1 MNIYEQI
8 NLQIEGLY
16 NSSLYFYGFSTYK
29 TNLLVKTDNI
39 NYYSLVALYSIVL
52 FMFNFIIRNYI
63 FQPLAYN
70 LINPTNY
77 LKKCIIKTNEDKEKL
92 SKLMET
98 LENEPTN
105 ENIKNDIFVI
115 RNKLKVAVEDRNKD
129 ENKDIKQEIS
139 FKLSQSIIEALNY
152 GLGLLMGLIVILKQ
166 DWIWPSKLWWEG
178 YYINNSHSIIQ
189 IDLSLYYI
197 LYVAR
202 YVQATIFC
210 LIDPKKKDF
219 IQMCIHHIVT
229 ILLISLSYTVKCIRV
244 GVCIMILFDIADI
257 FLHTGKI
264 FKYLGD
270 FYNNYY
276 NFIADIILYSFGVSF
291 FITRII
297 IYPYICWSCW
307 YENKN
312 IWKIELKH
320 LNINYEHDIYTN
332 GILIANIFLNILL
345 ILQLM
350 WFNYL
355 CKKVYG
361 IIYYN
366 EEAEDSLE
374 N

>member
-8 NLQIEGLY
+8 NLQIEGFY
-16 NSSLYFYGFSTYK
+16 NSSLYFCGFSTYK
-29 TNLLVKTDNI
+29 TNLLVKTEDV

-52 FMFNFIIRNYI
+52 FMFNFIIRSYI

-70 LINPTNY
+70 LIDPTNY
-77 LKKCIIKTNEDKEKL
+77 LKKNIIKTNKDKEKL
-92 SKLMET
+92 SKLMEI
-98 LENEPTN
+98 LENDPRN
-105 ENIKNDIFVI
+105 KYIKKDIFII
-115 RNKLKVAVEDRNKD
+115 RNKLKLNIETSSKNL
-129 ENKDIKQEIS
+129 KQEIS

-152 GLGLLMGLIVILKQ
+152 GLAFIMGLIVILKQ
-166 DWIWPSKLWWEG
+166 EWIWPSKLWWEG

-202 YVQATIFC
+202 YIQAKIFC

-219 IQMCIHHIVT
+219 IEMIIHHIVT
-229 ILLISLSYTVKCIRV
+229 IILISISYKKTYIRS

-257 FLHTGKI
+257 FLHIGKI

-276 NFIADIILYSFGVSF
+276 NFIADIILYIFGVSF

-307 YENKN
+307 YENKS
-312 IWKIELKH
+312 IWKLEFKH
-320 LNINYEHDIYTN
+320 LNIEYEHDIYTN
-332 GILIANIFLNILL
+332 GMLTVNIFLNILL
-345 ILQLM
+345 ILQLI
-350 WFNYL
+350 WFSYI

-366 EEAEDSLE
+366 EEVEDSLE

>member
-1 MNIYEQI
+1 MNTYEQV

-16 NSSLYFYGFSTYK
+16 NSSLYFYGFSTYN

-39 NYYSLVALYSIVL
+39 NYYSLVALYSIIL
-52 FMFNFIIRNYI
+52 FIFNFIIRSYI

-70 LINPTNY
+70 LIDPTNY
-77 LKKCIIKTNEDKEKL
+77 LKKCITKMNEDKENL

-98 LENEPTN
+98 LENDPTN
-105 ENIKNDIFVI
+105 ENIKKEIFII
-115 RNKLKVAVEDRNKD
+115 RNKLKVTVEDK
-129 ENKDIKQEIS
+129 KDIKQEIS
-139 FKLSQSIIEALNY
+139 FKLSQSIIESLNY
-152 GLGLLMGLIVILKQ
+152 GLAFFMGLIVILKQ

-229 ILLISLSYTVKCIRV
+229 ILLISLSYEVKCIRV

-297 IYPYICWSCW
+297 IYPYICWSC
-307 YENKN
+307 
-312 IWKIELKH
+312 
-320 LNINYEHDIYTN
+320 
-332 GILIANIFLNILL
+332 
-345 ILQLM
+345 
-350 WFNYL
+350 
-355 CKKVYG
+355 
-361 IIYYN
+361 
-366 EEAEDSLE
+366 
-374 N
+374 